1 MQNNKKKK
9 NKQQEILLSCV
20 ADLERLG
27 NRGLNKSVK
36 KGNIV
41 TIFFF
46 FSDDLERSFQ
56 KLCKMISAD
65 VKSNVKQCDKY
76 NNWWLYLIR
85 FCKKYLQNVNYIVK
99 KLYSFNLILLCISSS
114 LILSVKNSG

>member
-1 MQNNKKKK
+1 MQNNKKK

-46 FSDDLERSFQ
+46 FQ
-56 KLCKMISAD
+56 MILKG
-65 VKSNVKQCDKY
+65 VFKSCAK
-76 NNWWLYLIR
+76 
-85 FCKKYLQNVNYIVK
+85 
-99 KLYSFNLILLCISSS
+99 
-114 LILSVKNSG
+114 